1 MQHTNT
7 LPLRLAPLR
16 GRSRA
21 SIPPSSIPTAPISA
35 VSAVLTCSAPPT
47 LTPEVI
53 SSAAVPVTSLF
64 VSHAA
69 DTTLV
74 PLPSALDSTQ
84 IPTSTST
91 STPALVS
98 IPGSVASDDSWG
110 EFLIPDSDGEGP
122 GYWGDEVKGKEGKRG
137 EEVLDGTASS
147 DGGLSDPESDSGD
160 EALGWTRSGSDGG
173 SEEEEVVEEEEGRGE
188 KKEVEEESQILSAA
202 EMAGRK

>member
-21 SIPPSSIPTAPISA
+21 SVPPSSIPTAPISA

-53 SSAAVPVTSLF
+53 FSAAVPVTSLF
-64 VSHAA
+64 ILHAA

-74 PLPSALDSTQ
+74 PLPSAPDPTR
-84 IPTSTST
+84 IPTSTPT
-91 STPALVS
+91 STPTL
-98 IPGSVASDDSWG
+98 IPTPGSAASDDSWG

-122 GYWGDEVKGKEGKRG
+122 GYWGDEVEGNEGKRG
-137 EEVLDGTASS
+137 EEVLDETASS
-147 DGGLSDPESDSGD
+147 DRGLSDPESDSGD

-173 SEEEEVVEEEEGRGE
+173 SEEEEVVEEEGRGE